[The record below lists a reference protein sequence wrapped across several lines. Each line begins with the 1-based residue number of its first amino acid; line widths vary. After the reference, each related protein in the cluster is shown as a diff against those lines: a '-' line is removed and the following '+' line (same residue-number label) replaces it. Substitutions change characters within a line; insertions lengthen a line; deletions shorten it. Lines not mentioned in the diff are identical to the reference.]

1 MTHLPKINVSLDLI
15 TKLPSR
21 LISKPSFG
29 YSLIAAGLL
38 TLSGC
43 ATTQSL
49 TPQQCQASNWQD
61 IGYADGQRGRAG
73 DHFGRYVDNCAS
85 VVGATPNRIL
95 WEKGRQ
101 QGLKSYCTE
110 LNAYKIGREGYGWQ
124 PVCPL
129 DGIEKLEEAYSQ
141 GRYYY
146 IRQRDLDYLR
156 TPYPFGY
163 GHMGPM
169 SHGRFGYPYRPFN
182 YGW

>member
-1 MTHLPKINVSLDLI
+1 MTHLSKVTAHFQDLI
-15 TKLPSR
+15 IKSG
-21 LISKPSFG
+21 S
-29 YSLIAAGLL
+29 SLTNKSSLGLAVIGAAVLSLL
-38 TLSGC
+38 GC

-61 IGYADGQRGRAG
+61 IGYADGLQGRSGAY
-73 DHFGRYVDNCAS
+73 FGNHANDCAS

-95 WEKGRQ
+95 WEQGRQ
-101 QGLKSYCTE
+101 AGLKNYCTE
-110 LNAYKIGREGYGWQ
+110 LNAYKIGREGYEWQ

-129 DGIEKLEEAYSQ
+129 EGIEKLEEAYSQ

-156 TPYPFGY
+156 SPYPFGY
-163 GHMGPM
+163 GGHLGY
-169 SHGRFGYPYRPFN
+169 GRFGHRYAPFG